1 MKDPTAIIIG
11 DSTHNTLGLIRSL
24 GRAGIRQH
32 LILKCGED
40 NCFVAKS
47 RYLKDTDVFR
57 ISDMDEA
64 LAILDILKDEPGEGK
79 VLMCTFDEAA
89 EFVDANETVLS
100 EHFITPCRGSRIGTL
115 FNKDAQCR
123 LAKECGLTV
132 PESVVFRRKD
142 DKSKIRIAFPL
153 IIKPLTSTKGEK
165 SDIHIIH
172 DDSEFDK
179 ALSEESGCDE
189 FLLQEY
195 ITKEYELDCIGIST
209 ENGAELPGAIRKIRH
224 YPDGTGAGAYGI
236 FVPASKLGI
245 NLDGLNRFLAESRY
259 HGPFSVEF
267 LHSRGK
273 NYFMEVNFRNDGLA
287 YVATAAGANIHA
299 RYVNPGL
306 TYNPSKVKSIR
317 MMNYSIDPLHIKEGR
332 ITRRQWLRDLLR
344 TRVFINA
351 SLRDFAPTYCYYIRK
366 LSNKMTNKSPL
377 KSGEFT
383 NP

>member
-1 MKDPTAIIIG
+1 MKMPAAIIIG
-11 DSTHNTLGLIRSL
+11 DSTHNTLGLVRSL
-24 GRAGIRQH
+24 GRAKIRQT
-32 LILKCGED
+32 LILKCDED

-47 RYLKDTDVFR
+47 RYLKGSDVFR
-57 ISDMDEA
+57 ISDMAET
-64 LAILDILKDEPGEGK
+64 LSVLDRIKDERAEEK
-79 VLMCTFDEAA
+79 VIICTFDEAA
-89 EFVDANETVLS
+89 EFVDANETILS
-100 EHFITPCRGSRIGTL
+100 EHFTTPCRGNRIGTL
-115 FNKDAQCR
+115 FNKDVQCR
-123 LAKECGLTV
+123 LAEECGLDV
-132 PESVVFRRKD
+132 PRSFVFRRSD
-142 DKSKIRIAFPL
+142 NRNSVPIGFPL
-153 IIKPLTSTKGEK
+153 IIKPLLSTKGEK

-172 DDSEFDK
+172 NDEEFDR
-179 ALSEESGCDE
+179 ALAEDSGCNE
-189 FLLQEY
+189 FLLQEF
-195 ITKEYELDCIGIST
+195 IRKEYELDCIGIST

-245 NLDGLNRFLAESRY
+245 NLDGLNRFLDESHY

-299 RYVNPGL
+299 RYVNPAFGYDR
-306 TYNPSKVKSIR
+306 TKVKSIR

-351 SLRDFAPTYCYYIRK
+351 SLRDFAPTLAYYK
-366 LSNKMTNKSPL
+366 NKIFKR
-377 KSGEFT
+377 
-383 NP
+383 